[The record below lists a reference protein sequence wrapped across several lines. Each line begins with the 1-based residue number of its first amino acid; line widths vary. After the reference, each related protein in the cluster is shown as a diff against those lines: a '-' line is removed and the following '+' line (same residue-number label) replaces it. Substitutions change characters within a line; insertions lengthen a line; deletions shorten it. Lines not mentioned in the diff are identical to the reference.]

1 MGSPFTAPVR
11 TGQCDVLQTVQ
22 MREPGT
28 EEMDNSSRGI
38 KYRVNFL
45 WRCAYSGTSV
55 TELFSG
61 SYCVIDG
68 PEREQLGYFPGF
80 FTGHLFF
87 LHYWSAFDFSQII
100 AIKRSKNLL
109 KILSTCYRDFQPE
122 L

>member
-1 MGSPFTAPVR
+1 MGSCTASLR
-11 TGQCDVLQTVQ
+11 TAQCSVLQKWFQ

-28 EEMDNSSRGI
+28 GCKLQDI
-38 KYRVNFL
+38 KYRVNYL
-45 WRCAYSGTSV
+45 WRCACSGTSV

-68 PEREQLGYFPGF
+68 LEREQLGYFPVF

-100 AIKRSKNLL
+100 AIKISKNLL
-109 KILSTCYRDFQPE
+109 KIISPCYRDFQPE
-122 L
+122 F